1 MASGFKLSPVSGVK
15 IVAAAGTAE
24 RLVSASS
31 EATRLSIVTF
41 ACNDNDG
48 VVIGDSGIVWAD
60 GNTREGLII
69 SDGVGTT
76 GGTLTATI
84 DLLSGWN
91 GGLKGVHGM
100 PYIDLFDLWA
110 DVETSGEHVW
120 WFALRAV

>member
-15 IVAAAGTAE
+15 IISTAGTAE

-31 EATRLSIVTF
+31 EATRLAIVTF
-41 ACNDNDG
+41 SANGDDG
-48 VVIGDSGIVWAD
+48 AIIGDSGVVYAD

-69 SDGVGTT
+69 SDALVGS
-76 GGTLTATI
+76 AAAPKVTI

-100 PYIDLFDLWA
+100 PYIDLYDLWA
-110 DVETSGEHVW
+110 DVATSGQHVW
-120 WFALRAV
+120 WFGLRAV